1 VKVIPFKKKNI
12 NGNQRAMWQVEV
24 GPHGD
29 TPNNLTFINNFLYE
43 VIHFYKKKRGSLL
56 Q

>member
-1 VKVIPFKKKNI
+1 MTLKMDFGCESYALLKKCI

-29 TPNNLTFINNFLYE
+29 VPPNCL
-43 VIHFYKKKRGSLL
+43 
-56 Q
+56 